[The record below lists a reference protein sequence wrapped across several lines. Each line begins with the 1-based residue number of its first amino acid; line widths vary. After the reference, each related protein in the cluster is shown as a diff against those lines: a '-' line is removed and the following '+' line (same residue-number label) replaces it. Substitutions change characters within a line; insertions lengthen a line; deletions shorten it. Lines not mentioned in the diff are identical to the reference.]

1 MIEIIGVKLSY
12 EAVAFLGLFIFD
24 ELVPY
29 LPIKGNNIVQVIQGL
44 TQQVKIFR
52 KEDDAVRA
60 VKAKLAEIQKEVNR
74 LK

>member
-1 MIEIIGVKLSY
+1 MIEILGIKLSY
-12 EAVAFLGLFIFD
+12 EAAAFLVLFIFD

-60 VKAKLAEIQKEVNR
+60 VKAKLKEIQREVGR
-74 LK
+74 L

>member
-60 VKAKLAEIQKEVNR
+60 VKAKLAEIQKEVSR

>member
-1 MIEIIGVKLSY
+1 MIEVLGIKLSY
-12 EAVAFLGLFIFD
+12 EAAAFLILFIFD

-29 LPIKGNNIVQVIQGL
+29 LPIKGNNLVQVIQGL

-60 VKAKLAEIQKEVNR
+60 VKAKLAEIQREVSR

>member
-1 MIEIIGVKLSY
+1 MIEFFGIKLSV
-12 EAVAFLGLFIFD
+12 EAAAFLVLFLFD

-44 TQQVKIFR
+44 TQQLKPFR

-74 LK
+74 L

>member
-1 MIEIIGVKLSY
+1 MIEVLGIKLSY
-12 EAVAFLGLFIFD
+12 EAAAFLILFIFD

-52 KEDDAVRA
+52 KEDDKIEQIKKILRG
-60 VKAKLAEIQKEVNR
+60 
-74 LK
+74 

>member
-1 MIEIIGVKLSY
+1 MIEIVGVKLSY

-52 KEDDAVRA
+52 KEDDTVRA
-60 VKAKLAEIQKEVNR
+60 VKAKLKEIQREVGR
-74 LK
+74 L

>member
-1 MIEIIGVKLSY
+1 MIEILGIKLSY
-12 EAVAFLGLFIFD
+12 EAAAFLVLFIFD

-44 TQQVKIFR
+44 TQQIKIFR

-60 VKAKLAEIQKEVNR
+60 VKAKLKEIQREVGR
-74 LK
+74 L

>member
-1 MIEIIGVKLSY
+1 MIEVLGIKLSY

-52 KEDDAVRA
+52 KEDDKIEQIKKILRG
-60 VKAKLAEIQKEVNR
+60 
-74 LK
+74 

>member
-1 MIEIIGVKLSY
+1 MIEILGIKLSY
-12 EAVAFLGLFIFD
+12 EAAAFLVLFIFD

-60 VKAKLAEIQKEVNR
+60 VKAKLAEIQREVNK
-74 LK
+74 L